1 MIAEA
6 VSMEDF
12 LESLENDVA
21 IVTPPEAAARLFV
34 VSDIHS
40 DYEAQCRLCKVLAWW
55 CRSSPPWPL
64 GTSAVGSS
72 AALRTLEV
80 RSVPLRAPAKA
91 ADSEAFQ
98 HQARADGD
106 GPPNPNANRLPLRAA
121 ALVLAAS
128 TEADIEPVD

>member
-55 CRSSPPWPL
+55 CRSSPPWPASWGWRCWL
-64 GTSAVGSS
+64 W
-72 AALRTLEV
+72 
-80 RSVPLRAPAKA
+80 
-91 ADSEAFQ
+91 
-98 HQARADGD
+98 
-106 GPPNPNANRLPLRAA
+106 
-121 ALVLAAS
+121 LVLVSCRSELRPKLRILRRS
-128 TEADIEPVD
+128 TPGEHGVVP

>member
-40 DYEAQCRLCKVLAWW
+40 DYEAQCRLCKVLVWW
-55 CRSSPPWPL
+55 CRRSPPWPASWGWRCWL
-64 GTSAVGSS
+64 W
-72 AALRTLEV
+72 
-80 RSVPLRAPAKA
+80 
-91 ADSEAFQ
+91 
-98 HQARADGD
+98 
-106 GPPNPNANRLPLRAA
+106 
-121 ALVLAAS
+121 LVLVSCRPELRPKLRILRRS
-128 TEADIEPVD
+128 TPGEHGVVPQPRRR

>member
-91 ADSEAFQ
+91 ADSEAVQ
-98 HQARADGD
+98 DQARADGD
-106 GPPNPNANRLPLRAA
+106 APISNANRLPLRAA